1 VTSLNDI
8 AVTPED
14 AKLITQFHTEL
25 MADKMELCGRC
36 QQRWFNM
43 ELQKD
48 DNGVDVCQ
56 ACRRRDIPSK
66 RNQPGLP
73 PLPYFYSAANK
84 LDFGEVPPQLAQ
96 LGELT
101 PVEEM
106 LIARV
111 HVHVQVLTVRGAQYK
126 YRGHV
131 VHFLRDVGKVY
142 SQLPC
147 LVRDLEIVILRPSN
161 TADHQHLQRQ
171 FRRQFVVRRKVVTA
185 WLIFLR
191 QHHPG
196 YRDVEVDQ
204 AALEA
209 LPEYGDLMDQL
220 PIHEVDEAPVDPN
233 DPVENVD
240 FEDQE
245 VAAVPNMVVNDRE
258 LDLLRDQLAGE
269 VQIHDPMEAQLP
281 RQAQPAAEAPLA
293 QAHLVMPEIHST
305 PLSEFNRSQALLSLT
320 FPSLY
325 PEGKGEFVM
334 PRQRSIDYDVYLR
347 HAMRWHDG
355 RFARH
360 PRFRFVAFNTL
371 MRRQISTR
379 STFFCKRHEQ
389 LNPEPLDINALKDAF
404 RNETPEGR
412 RLLES
417 IVRWTG
423 SIRGTRAYWG
433 VKLQELLAM
442 AYALKCSS
450 AFITFSAADNHW
462 HSLHRHMPRYQEWL
476 AADELHRMRIS
487 VANLRDNPHIS
498 AFHFHRRQQLFVK
511 LLLVGKFNLVEHW
524 DRLEWQGRGSPH
536 SHGLYWFEGAHLPD
550 MSSEELRE
558 TFAKFWGIHVHALN
572 PETNR
577 QMPVGEANPL
587 RAIPGLED
595 ELTFLLLSMVIY
607 SLITIVAQ
615 AKANSNITD
624 TQPGTAPPLQ

>member
-1 VTSLNDI
+1 MASQPLAPPRSSSISQQPPAPPRSSSLSQQPPAPLRSSSISQQPPATPQRSQAVAAITPSRPRDAPYQPVTPPGPQAPRIELGTPLMSLPSRLSAKKTPSQPSAAPATSPSPPIAAVPSILRRRDQIRGRVASVAAATTELFRRGQQSGDSPPTAQARKAQIDIQRRHRVERHAGGEASLTPTLAELRARPSSNFSISSQDVSSSPLLPPRGARSRGRPSNVAPAIASRALTAPYPPFEPGLTSLNDI

-48 DNGVDVCQ
+48 ANGVDVCQ
-56 ACRRRDIPSK
+56 ACRRRDMPSK

-101 PVEEM
+101 PVAEM

-233 DPVENVD
+233 D
-240 FEDQE
+240 
-245 VAAVPNMVVNDRE
+245 
-258 LDLLRDQLAGE
+258 
-269 VQIHDPMEAQLP
+269 H
-281 RQAQPAAEAPLA
+281 
-293 QAHLVMPEIHST
+293 
-305 PLSEFNRSQALLSLT
+305 
-320 FPSLY
+320 
-325 PEGKGEFVM
+325 
-334 PRQRSIDYDVYLR
+334 
-347 HAMRWHDG
+347 
-355 RFARH
+355 
-360 PRFRFVAFNTL
+360 
-371 MRRQISTR
+371 
-379 STFFCKRHEQ
+379 
-389 LNPEPLDINALKDAF
+389 
-404 RNETPEGR
+404 
-412 RLLES
+412 
-417 IVRWTG
+417 
-423 SIRGTRAYWG
+423 
-433 VKLQELLAM
+433 
-442 AYALKCSS
+442 
-450 AFITFSAADNHW
+450 
-462 HSLHRHMPRYQEWL
+462 
-476 AADELHRMRIS
+476 
-487 VANLRDNPHIS
+487 
-498 AFHFHRRQQLFVK
+498 
-511 LLLVGKFNLVEHW
+511 
-524 DRLEWQGRGSPH
+524 
-536 SHGLYWFEGAHLPD
+536 
-550 MSSEELRE
+550 
-558 TFAKFWGIHVHALN
+558 
-572 PETNR
+572 
-577 QMPVGEANPL
+577 
-587 RAIPGLED
+587 
-595 ELTFLLLSMVIY
+595 
-607 SLITIVAQ
+607 
-615 AKANSNITD
+615 
-624 TQPGTAPPLQ
+624 